1 MNNKHQELIA
11 EKVAGLKQNHCYAKI
26 DPLEYEYFFLKSAS
40 AHNTKLLFADIEK
53 TLQDT
58 INKVLEEERERI
70 VNTFKSMQTRY
81 PEFSLDLE
89 LFEGEIMF
97 NTSRPF

>member
-1 MNNKHQELIA
+1 MNKHQELIDK
-11 EKVAGLKQNHCYAKI
+11 KVAELVDSYCDGDLAKASSLRAGIATLLQETI
-26 DPLEYEYFFLKSAS
+26 D
-40 AHNTKLLFADIEK
+40 T
-53 TLQDT
+53 
-58 INKVLEEERERI
+58 VLEEERELI